1 MSLAVKELCCGIKS
15 LKGVSRQI
23 IQQLVMPGRLITLP
37 LCNVEVKTHYRE
49 LTKNTVRFYSDF
61 PRNKASLAKKYKCL
75 ICGKDHFDEKSLNVH
90 LNRCHVTKILE
101 QLRND
106 PLNTY
111 KAIFGNENYK
121 GQSSGQID
129 FKNAL
134 TVTMEGKYYG
144 MWKCW
149 TDGKYGGPIKA
160 IMRCNPNF
168 TYAQAVEA
176 GAKIANRLKL
186 ETSQRSENDSL
197 TSEDKTLKTTIPK
210 NKVRNDGE
218 HRILAAQ
225 NIWQNS
231 RRLKGSLAE
240 KYLVDHRSIPPDII
254 PRLAFKFLPRDTLW
268 SYTDYNN
275 DGEPIQMKNYT
286 PALVVPVKNID
297 DKISAVQR
305 IFLDK
310 DTGAKSKLKNQVK
323 YSKGVIR
330 GGAGI
335 VQYGQPNELLFI
347 AEGPETGASVASVVN
362 EKCTVLA
369 SLSIMNYDTMADI
382 ILSFKPTMVILA
394 ADNDTGKDASHETL
408 YHHAEKLEFNI
419 REQST
424 VPFKIVMPDIDNIP
438 KENADWNDIL
448 VLKGLKSLQDE
459 FWHKI
464 NHHITL
470 T

>member
-1 MSLAVKELCCGIKS
+1 MSLAVKELSCSIKT
-15 LKGVSRQI
+15 LKGLSRQI
-23 IQQLVMPGRLITLP
+23 IQQLVMPGRLITLR
-37 LCNVEVKTHYRE
+37 LCNVEVKTHRE
-49 LTKNTVRFYSDF
+49 FTKNTVRLYCDL
-61 PRNKASLAKKYKCL
+61 PRNKAYFAKKYKCL
-75 ICGKDHFDEKSLNVH
+75 ICGKDYFDEKSLNVH
-90 LNRCHVTKILE
+90 LNRIHVTTIIE

-111 KAIFGNENYK
+111 KAIFGSENYK
-121 GQSSGQID
+121 GQISGQID

-134 TVTMEGKYYG
+134 TVTTEGKYYG

-160 IMRCNPNF
+160 ILRCNPNF
-168 TYAQAVEA
+168 TYVQAVEA

-186 ETSQRSENDSL
+186 ETSHKSEIGSF
-197 TSEDKTLKTTIPK
+197 TSTGNSLKTAILK
-210 NKVRNDGE
+210 SKERNDEG

-254 PRLAFKFLPRDTLW
+254 PRLAFRFLPRDTLW

-275 DGEPIQMKNYT
+275 DGEPIQVKNYT
-286 PALVVPVKNID
+286 PALVVPVKNIND
-297 DKISAVQR
+297 EISAVQR

-310 DTGAKSKLKNQVK
+310 DTGAKSKFKNQAK
-323 YSKGVIR
+323 FSKGVIR

-335 VQYGQPNELLFI
+335 VQYGQPNELLFV
-347 AEGPETGASVASVVN
+347 AEGPETGASVASAVN

-369 SLSIMNYDTMADI
+369 SLSIMNYDTMANI
-382 ILSFKPTMVILA
+382 ILSFKPSMVILA

-408 YHHAEKLEFNI
+408 YRHAERLELNI
-419 REQST
+419 REKST
-424 VPFKIVMPDIDNIP
+424 VPFIIVMPDIYNIP
-438 KENADWNDIL
+438 KQNADWNDIL
-448 VLKGLKSLQDE
+448 VLKGLQSLKDE

>member
-37 LCNVEVKTHYRE
+37 LCNVEVKTHRE